1 MAQRLIASIA
11 FAALFAG
18 VYTAQSLG
26 SAPDAAERETLDS
39 YCSPS
44 GDYCTK
50 VVVASNNRLK
60 FRIEAFAP
68 YFAEY
73 KVCVKGPGGGRQCA
87 ESELQEGSGNTFKDS
102 IDYLKHFTGEGP
114 GDYKVVW
121 KIPGSRLGDPL
132 FFSAGAE

>member
-1 MAQRLIASIA
+1 MAQRLLASIA
-11 FAALFAG
+11 FVALFAG
-18 VYTAQSLG
+18 VCTAQSLG
-26 SAPDAAERETLDS
+26 AEPGASERETLDS

-44 GDYCTK
+44 GDYCTAVK
-50 VVVASNNRLK
+50 VKKDRLR
-60 FRIEAFAP
+60 FEVRAFAP

-73 KVCVKGPGGGRQCA
+73 KVCVKGPGGGRECA
-87 ESELQEGSGNTFKDS
+87 ESQLHEAAGNKFKDS
-102 IDYLKHFTGEGP
+102 IDYLKHFTAEGP